1 MALKSNFLTEKYGQ
15 DLEPILRNMYI
26 DERKTMREIG
36 DILGVTAPA
45 IYHRLKKFGIP
56 TRDLHDHPISDKVRE
71 NARQVGRSRKGANQ
85 SAEARKKMSEAKKGI
100 LHNPSEYGGHI
111 KERSGYA
118 YIYSPTHPN
127 CSKDGYVME
136 HRLVMESVLGR
147 YLTDEEVVHHINGNK
162 KDNRPENLMVMT
174 PSDHMRLH
182 SKQRHKKLKGETI

>member
-15 DLEPILRNMYI
+15 DLEPMLRKLYV
-26 DERKTMREIG
+26 DERKTMQEIG
-36 DILGVTAPA
+36 DILGVTAVA

-71 NARQVGRSRKGANQ
+71 NARQVGRSRKGAKQ
-85 SAEARKKMSEAKKGI
+85 SEEAKRKISNANKGRI
-100 LHNPSEYGGHI
+100 FNPSKYGGHI

-118 YIYSPTHPN
+118 YIYSPTHPH

-136 HRLVMESVLGR
+136 HRLVMESILGR
-147 YLTDEEVVHHINGNK
+147 YLTDEEVVHHMNGDK

-182 SKQRHKKLKGETI
+182 SKQRHEKLKGETI